1 MTPIIKTRISS
12 IKHILSTI
20 LFTVAIQSQPG
31 TKGVSNM
38 SFELTATAF
47 LNEERIPIQYTCEGK
62 DISPKLEWSDV
73 PEGTK
78 SFTLSCLD
86 PDAPPGTWVH
96 WVVYDIP
103 AGIRNLDENLPKSEE
118 LENGTLQGASW
129 GVDSFS
135 RIGYYGPCPPPGH
148 GDHRYYFRLYAL
160 STESLSVPR
169 NATWFQIEKALD
181 GHLLG
186 TAEHMGTYSR

>member
-1 MTPIIKTRISS
+1 
-12 IKHILSTI
+12 
-20 LFTVAIQSQPG
+20 
-31 TKGVSNM
+31 M

-62 DISPKLEWSDV
+62 DISPRLEWSGV

-148 GDHRYYFRLYAL
+148 GNHRYYFRLYAL

>member
-1 MTPIIKTRISS
+1 
-12 IKHILSTI
+12 
-20 LFTVAIQSQPG
+20 
-31 TKGVSNM
+31 M

-62 DISPKLEWSDV
+62 DISPRLEWSDV

-86 PDAPPGTWVH
+86 PDAPPGTWIH

-169 NATWFQIEKALD
+169 NATWFQIEKTLD

-186 TAEHMGTYSR
+186 IAEHMGTYSR